1 MNGLRSLLN
10 RILLM
15 IPTLFGISVL
25 TFFISKLI
33 PGDPARLLAGQ
44 NAKADVVAAL
54 HAKLGLNDPV
64 YIQYFRYMDR
74 LFHGDLGVSLY
85 SQHPVLADLK
95 LYFPATL
102 ELTLFSMLLTVVI
115 GIPLGVLSAHRHDK
129 WFDHVSRIFSLVG
142 IAMPSFW
149 LGLLLL
155 LLFYLQWGI
164 LPGGGRLGDGMAAPT
179 TITGLYT
186 VDSLLTGN
194 WPDLF
199 SSLIHLVLPSVTQAL
214 VTIGMITR
222 MTRSSML
229 EVLQSDYIRTAYAKG
244 ASERR
249 MLYGH
254 ALRNGIT
261 PVVTLVGMIF
271 GYSLGGSILVENV
284 FSWPGVGRYAVNAI
298 SYLDFSAIM
307 GVTLLIAF
315 LFIIVNLI
323 VDLFYQVIDPRIKL
337 GA

>member
-1 MNGLRSLLN
+1 MDGLRALLK
-10 RILLM
+10 RIFLM
-15 IPTLFGISVL
+15 IPTLFGISIL
-25 TFFISKLI
+25 TFFISNAI
-33 PGDPARLLAGQ
+33 PGDPARLIAGQ
-44 NAKADVVAAL
+44 NAKPEVVAAL
-54 HAKLGLNDPV
+54 HAKLGLNEPV
-64 YIQYFRYMDR
+64 YIQYFRYLDR

-85 SQHPVLADLK
+85 SQNPVLTDLQM
-95 LYFPATL
+95 YFPATL
-102 ELTLFSMLLTVVI
+102 ELTLFSMLITVVI
-115 GIPLGVLSAHRHDK
+115 GIPLGVLSAHHRDK
-129 WFDHVSRIFSLVG
+129 WLDHFSRIFSLFG

-149 LGLLLL
+149 LGMLLL

-164 LPGGGRLGDGMAAPT
+164 LPGGGRLGDGMTPPMN
-179 TITGLYT
+179 ITGLYT

-194 WPDLF
+194 WPDFL
-199 SSLIHLVLPSVTQAL
+199 SSLIHLVLPGVTQAL
-214 VTIGMITR
+214 VTLGMITR

-229 EVLQSDYIRTAYAKG
+229 DVLQSDFIRTAYAKG
-244 ASERR
+244 VSERR

-284 FSWPGVGRYAVNAI
+284 FAWPGVGRYAVNAI

-307 GVTLLIAF
+307 GVTLFIAF
-315 LFIIVNLI
+315 LFIFVNLI
-323 VDLFYQVIDPRIKL
+323 VDLFYQIIDPRLKL